1 MNIQSEMDKAFDN
14 YLSISVLLQ
23 ADLDSI
29 LRIDDDSAAAKR
41 NLLRVLTSLIEGY
54 CHCFREICLVCL
66 KSEDIIEFSKK
77 EEKVLIYPD
86 SFSLPDRVKHT
97 IKASYKAL
105 KITPVPIFGCQN
117 WKNASNALIKRHQIT
132 HPKSS
137 NDLALSKTEWECYHS
152 GITWLTGELFRYIGD
167 INSKYGQSTAKS
179 K

>member
-14 YLSISVLLQ
+14 YLSISALLQ

-29 LRIDDDSAAAKR
+29 LQIDDDSAAAKR
-41 NLLRVLTSLIEGY
+41 NQLRVLTSLIEGY

-77 EEKVLIYPD
+77 EEKVLKNPD
-86 SFSLPDRVKHT
+86 SFLLPDRVKHT

-105 KITPVPIFGCQN
+105 KIIPVPNFGCQN
-117 WKNASNALIKRHQIT
+117 WENASNALIKRHQIT

-137 NDLALSKTEWECYHS
+137 NDLALSKAEWVSYHS
-152 GITWLTGELFRYIGD
+152 GITWLIGELFRYISD
-167 INSKYGQSTAKS
+167 INSKHGKS
-179 K
+179 SVKS